1 MPIIESTWMIKWRIF
16 YTTSSTGTRNKR
28 CYLILTQCVCVKWSL
43 KMYRSFYFLQS
54 GKGFSYPG
62 NSSSD
67 CFVQKIEIVFLCPL
81 RYTTVFLG
89 SKTRRKRRNSS
100 MVSCTL
106 PPWRDWRALSLM
118 NSKSLRTQELEMDQ
132 KALQLE
138 PPLYHPVS

>member
-28 CYLILTQCVCVKWSL
+28 CYLILIQWVCVKWSL

-54 GKGFSYPG
+54 GKG
-62 NSSSD
+62 SSILGILQ
-67 CFVQKIEIVFLCPL
+67 VTVLYKKKIFFLCPL

-100 MVSCTL
+100 MVSCTP